1 LYHSAQ
7 NIHISLTDVLG
18 QMRSERCHEVA
29 VSGIWAQRG
38 GQASVS
44 SLCFKKARSSRP
56 PWGLI
61 FLVFRS
67 KNGPQAVQ
75 L

>member
-1 LYHSAQ
+1 
-7 NIHISLTDVLG
+7 
-18 QMRSERCHEVA
+18 MRSERCHEVA

-38 GQASVS
+38 GQASVTF
-44 SLCFKKARSSRP
+44 LCLMKSRMSHP